1 MKPTA
6 ETSSKRWSR
15 LDSDERRAQIL
26 TAARELFS
34 ERPYGGVS
42 TIEIAAAAG
51 VTRGL
56 VHHYFGTKRSLYL
69 EVVQEMVGAPIVPL
83 VEALSDAGSGSGPDR
98 DWAASVDSWME
109 LIEANREGWLLAI
122 SAGETG
128 QDRAMHDILDAAR
141 ERTASQV
148 VRVLGLDDSPEVRA
162 LVRAFGGFAEE
173 ITREWLARRR
183 ISREQAR
190 VLLLGSRPLMVERL
204 LPHVIEARPAG
215 PPRRRRSAPRR
226 AG

>member
-6 ETSSKRWSR
+6 ETNAKRWSR

-26 TAARELFS
+26 AAARQLFS

-69 EVVQEMVGAPIVPL
+69 EVVQELVGAPIVPL
-83 VEALSDAGSGSGPDR
+83 VEALSGAAPGGGPDQ
-98 DWAASVDSWME
+98 DWETGVDSWME

-128 QDRAMHDILDAAR
+128 QDRAMHEILDTAR

-148 VRVLGLDDSPEVRA
+148 IRVLGLDDSDEVRA

-183 ISREQAR
+183 ISRDQAR
-190 VLLLGSRPLMVERL
+190 VLLLGSLPLMVERL
-204 LPHVIEARPAG
+204 LPHVIGARLAPA
-215 PPRRRRSAPRR
+215 PRKRRTAPRR

>member
-6 ETSSKRWSR
+6 ERESKRWIR

-26 TAARELFS
+26 DAARRLFS
-34 ERPYGGVS
+34 ERPYGSVS

-69 EVVQEMVGAPIVPL
+69 EVVQELVGAPVRPL
-83 VEALSDAGSGSGPDR
+83 IEALSADTVDADTNPGWEP
-98 DWAASVDSWME
+98 SVDAWMA
-109 LIEANREGWLLAI
+109 LIEANQKAWLLAI

-128 QDRAMHDILDAAR
+128 QDRAMHEILDNAR

-148 VRVLGLDDSPEVRA
+148 MRVLGLDDTSEVRA

-173 ITREWLARRR
+173 ITREWLVRQR
-183 ISREQAR
+183 ISRDQAR
-190 VLLLGSRPLMVERL
+190 VLLAGSLPLLVDQL
-204 LPHVIEARPAG
+204 LPHVLKARAAKPAA
-215 PPRRRRSAPRR
+215 RSRR
-226 AG
+226 ASRKAG

>member
-6 ETSSKRWSR
+6 ERESKRWSR

-26 TAARELFS
+26 AAARRLFS

-69 EVVQEMVGAPIVPL
+69 EVVQELVGAPILPL
-83 VEALSDAGSGSGPDR
+83 IEALSGGTVGAGSVPGWEP
-98 DWAASVDSWME
+98 SVDAWMD
-109 LIEANREGWLLAI
+109 LIETNREAWLLAI

-128 QDRAMHDILDAAR
+128 QDRAMHEILDNAR
-141 ERTASQV
+141 ERTATQV
-148 VRVLGLDDSPEVRA
+148 MRVLGLEDSPEVRA

-190 VLLLGSRPLMVERL
+190 VLLVGALPLMVDRL
-204 LPHVIEARPAG
+204 LPHVLTARPATAAG
-215 PPRRRRSAPRR
+215 RPRR
-226 AG
+226 ASRKAG